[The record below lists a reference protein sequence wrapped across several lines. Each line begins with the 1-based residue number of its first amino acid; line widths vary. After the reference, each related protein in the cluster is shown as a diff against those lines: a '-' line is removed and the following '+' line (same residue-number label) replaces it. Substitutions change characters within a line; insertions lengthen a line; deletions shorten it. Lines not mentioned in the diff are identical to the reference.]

1 MGPARILRR
10 RPTGS
15 VHIPSVGKNNR
26 QRRAAKA
33 RRRTEARRSNGSSGA
48 RGGASNARERAGS
61 VPPRDPSLSPAEMFL
76 AAVSAQMH
84 GDGDRAAQAVARLA
98 GSSQA
103 RVAEEIA
110 DCMED
115 RVASLWENGWQP
127 CDLDRVVAGR
137 LGCHEARLVRWIIAS
152 QSLSYEALGTRAQP
166 RWMSQLEQI
175 GARRDRR
182 MDHAYLRELRDEWVD
197 VLAGAV
203 GLMGL
208 LVALPPLPCLIDPPS
223 RWGSDAPARESDL
236 PPTMLGKVRALLAKA
251 ESTTFE
257 AEADAFTAKAQELM
271 ARYRIDRVLLEDGG
285 RSPRVRPI
293 GRRVGIDHPYAEAKV
308 VLLGEIAVA
317 NGCQAVWSRELGFTT
332 VFGFAGELDAVEELF
347 TSLLVQATVALGRE
361 GSKVDRLGR
370 SRTTRFRRSF
380 LLAFGYRIGRR
391 LRDTVAATVTAA
403 EDGGSVALVP
413 VLARDDA
420 AVRQVASETF
430 PETGRISP
438 SASDGAGWYAGT
450 RFGDLADLG
459 VGAIEPVRAA

>member
-1 MGPARILRR
+1 
-10 RPTGS
+10 
-15 VHIPSVGKNNR
+15 VGKNNR
-26 QRRAAKA
+26 QRRAAKV
-33 RRRTEARRSNGSSGA
+33 RRRAEAHRSNGRSGA
-48 RGGASNARERAGS
+48 RDGAPNARECAGS
-61 VPPRDPSLSPAEMFL
+61 VPPRDPSLSPTEVFL

-84 GDGDRAAQAVARLA
+84 GDGDRASHAVARLA

-110 DCMED
+110 ECMED
-115 RVASLWENGWQP
+115 RVAGLWQNGWQP
-127 CDLDRVVAGR
+127 VDLDRVVAGR
-137 LGCHEARLVRWIIAS
+137 LGGHEARLVRLIIAS
-152 QSLSYEALGTRAQP
+152 QSRSYEALGRCVQP
-166 RWMSQLEQI
+166 RWMGQLEQI

-182 MDHAYLRELRDEWVD
+182 VDRVYLRELRDEWVD
-197 VLAGAV
+197 ALADAV

-223 RWGSDAPARESDL
+223 RWESDAPADESDL
-236 PPTMLGKVRALLAKA
+236 PPAMLGKVRALLAKA
-251 ESTTFE
+251 ESTTFDAE
-257 AEADAFTAKAQELM
+257 AEAFTAKAQELM

-285 RSPRVRPI
+285 RSPRARPI

-308 VLLGEIAVA
+308 VLLGEIATA

-361 GSKVDRLGR
+361 GSKVDQLGR

-403 EDGGSVALVP
+403 EGGGSVALVP
-413 VLARDDA
+413 ILARDDA
-420 AVRQVASETF
+420 AVRQVASDTF
-430 PETGRISP
+430 PETGQISP

-459 VGAIEPVRAA
+459 VGSIESARAA